1 MGWFNHQLGW
11 KSPGNSAIVPVL
23 GWGWLSDPFK
33 WWKSWDKNVTA
44 GSSPGT
50 WFPKHFPP
58 VKPCGSSFC
67 FKSHCHLGFVRFRGY
82 QEWRC
87 STNKKIPATWKKHP
101 HTLTKTAMDTDGK
114 HPAFLGA
121 FFLPV
126 RRIHFP
132 NMTMRLHGGVAPIL
146 FTEALP
152 GRLGGKLPRLCFF
165 GGRIFWAQEIAG
177 YQGDSKWR
185 MIPDRWR
192 SLYLSLIF
200 SKRSLNYHKKVRYNW
215 QAVCFSEYFFRKR
228 VQKTG

>member
-1 MGWFNHQLGW
+1 
-11 KSPGNSAIVPVL
+11 
-23 GWGWLSDPFK
+23 
-33 WWKSWDKNVTA
+33 
-44 GSSPGT
+44 
-50 WFPKHFPP
+50 
-58 VKPCGSSFC
+58 
-67 FKSHCHLGFVRFRGY
+67 
-82 QEWRC
+82 
-87 STNKKIPATWKKHP
+87 
-101 HTLTKTAMDTDGK
+101 MDTDGK

-215 QAVCFSEYFFRKR
+215 QAVCFSEYFFEKEFRRQDKESHDPRKTDILYICFPDKSTSLPPNR
-228 VQKTG
+228 DEHS